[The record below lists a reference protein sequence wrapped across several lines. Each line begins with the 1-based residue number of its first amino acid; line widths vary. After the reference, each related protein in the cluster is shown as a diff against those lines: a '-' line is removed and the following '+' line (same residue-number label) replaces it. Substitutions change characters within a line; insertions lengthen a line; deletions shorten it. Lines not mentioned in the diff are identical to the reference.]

1 MRSINGLLLLIFT
14 LLTGKLFVLAK
25 DLPARSN
32 RVIDE
37 KVNTLDEATKR
48 RILAM
53 QNAGMPKEAIAKKL
67 SFVAGGEGTARR
79 MLDRINLDE
88 KRKTHAYQQKQKQA
102 IYKSTAANKR
112 R

>member
-1 MRSINGLLLLIFT
+1 
-14 LLTGKLFVLAK
+14 
-25 DLPARSN
+25 
-32 RVIDE
+32 
-37 KVNTLDEATKR
+37 
-48 RILAM
+48 
-53 QNAGMPKEAIAKKL
+53 
-67 SFVAGGEGTARR
+67 